1 MTLQLLICTIDQG
14 IENLRE
20 HLLPF
25 RPDVSYLVSWQY
37 TGKQPLI
44 PSWIEERDDVEL
56 FLLKG
61 KGLSRNR
68 NHALDNSIAD
78 IVKICD
84 DDEHWTNDDFDAI
97 LNTFEANPDAD
108 IIQFQAC
115 GLRKSYPPQY
125 VSSVELAMRRNRI
138 SSLRFDDRFGLG
150 SPYLN
155 AGEEAIF
162 MHDALKKGLKIIYL
176 PISVCE
182 NKGDSTGQQITNPL
196 TLRSKGAVWTYT
208 RGAFYAYVKALRESF
223 GIGLRSHTNPIELFR
238 NFHLGIKYIRKCPQ

>member
-1 MTLQLLICTIDQG
+1 MTLQLLICTINQG
-14 IENLRE
+14 IGNLRE

-37 TGKQPLI
+37 TDETPQI

-56 FLLKG
+56 ILLKG
-61 KGLSRNR
+61 KGLSHNR
-68 NHALDNSIAD
+68 NNTLDKATAD

-84 DDEHWTNDDFDAI
+84 DDEHWTNADFDAI
-97 LNTFEANPDAD
+97 LNAFEANPDAD
-108 IIQFQAC
+108 IIQFQAR
-115 GLRKSYPPQY
+115 GLQKIYPPQY
-125 VSSVELAMRRNRI
+125 TSSVELAMRREGI
-138 SSLRFDDRFGLG
+138 GSFRFDERYGLG

-162 MHDALKKGLKIIYL
+162 MHDARKKGLKIIYL

-182 NKGDSTGQQITNPL
+182 TKRDSTGQQITNPL
-196 TLRSKGAVWTYT
+196 SIRSKGAVWTYT

-223 GIGLRSHTNPIELFR
+223 GIGLRSHTNPVELFR